1 MNKFQKI
8 FLNSLILLGLIVVIV
23 FTNATPMF
31 LIRFQSDLGD
41 SVKWFLALVYAAVVI
56 FSITWLWKWYQK
68 GVDTDQ
74 AKQKMSW
81 KDVGIILLFYLAGRV
96 IAVAGT
102 VINQL
107 VSGNQMSMNDQA
119 IFGLTAGLKE
129 GFLPFTIC
137 FLLAI
142 GIIAP
147 IIEELVFRG
156 LASQIFFS
164 GGNKWLAAIV
174 TSLIFGILHATN
186 LIEWIMYTS
195 LGVVF
200 YLAYARR
207 RNIKDSIL
215 LHMLNNIPPAILLAY
230 TIFS

>member
-119 IFGLTAGLKE
+119 IFGLTAGIKE

>member
-1 MNKFQKI
+1 MDKGKGVFTKALI
-8 FLNSLILLGLIVVIV
+8 FIGLIVLIV
-23 FTNATPMF
+23 VANTTPMF
-31 LIRFQSDLGD
+31 LIRFQGDLEGG
-41 SVKWFLALVYAAVVI
+41 VKWFLTAAYAAVVI

-68 GVDTDQ
+68 GVPAEHQ
-74 AKQKMSW
+74 HQKIGW
-81 KDVGIILLFYLAGRV
+81 KDFGIVMLFYLAGRV

-137 FLLAI
+137 FLLAL

-186 LIEWIMYTS
+186 LIEWIMYTG
-195 LGVVF
+195 LGIVF

-215 LHMLNNIPPAILLAY
+215 LHMLNNIPSAIFIAF

>member
-1 MNKFQKI
+1 MDKGKGVFTKALI
-8 FLNSLILLGLIVVIV
+8 FIGLIVLIV
-23 FTNATPMF
+23 VANATPMF
-31 LIRFQSDLGD
+31 LIRFQGDLEGG
-41 SVKWFLALVYAAVVI
+41 VKWFLALAYTVI
-56 FSITWLWKWYQK
+56 VAFLITWLWKWYQK

-107 VSGNQMSMNDQA
+107 VSGNQMSMNDRA

-129 GFLPFTIC
+129 GFWPFTIC
-137 FLLAI
+137 FLLVI
-142 GIIAP
+142 GIVAP

-156 LASQIFFS
+156 LASQLFFS

-174 TSLIFGILHATN
+174 TSLIFGLLHATN
-186 LIEWIMYTS
+186 LIEWIMYTG
-195 LGVVF
+195 LGIVF

-215 LHMLNNIPPAILLAY
+215 LHMINNIPPAILLAY

>member
-1 MNKFQKI
+1 MDKGKGVFTKALI
-8 FLNSLILLGLIVVIV
+8 FIGLIVLIV
-23 FTNATPMF
+23 VANATPMF
-31 LIRFQSDLGD
+31 LIRFQGDLEGG
-41 SVKWFLALVYAAVVI
+41 VKWFLALAYTVI
-56 FSITWLWKWYQK
+56 VAFLITWLWKWYQK

-119 IFGLTAGLKE
+119 IFGLTAGIKE

-215 LHMLNNIPPAILLAY
+215 LHMINNIPSAIFIAFA
-230 TIFS
+230 IFS

>member
-74 AKQKMSW
+74 AKQKISW

-119 IFGLTAGLKE
+119 IFGLTAGIKE

>member
-1 MNKFQKI
+1 MDKGKGI
-8 FLNSLILLGLIVVIV
+8 FTQVLIFIGLIVLIV
-23 FTNATPMF
+23 VANTTPMF

-41 SVKWFLALVYAAVVI
+41 SVKWFLALAYTVI
-56 FSITWLWKWYQK
+56 VAFLITWLWKWYQK
-68 GVDTDQ
+68 GVPAEHQ
-74 AKQKMSW
+74 HQKIGW
-81 KDVGIILLFYLAGRV
+81 KDFGIVMLFYLAGRV
-96 IAVAGT
+96 VAVGGT
-102 VINQL
+102 VLNQL

-186 LIEWIMYTS
+186 LIEWIMYTG
-195 LGVVF
+195 LGVVI

-215 LHMLNNIPPAILLAY
+215 LHMLNNIPSAILIAY

>member
-1 MNKFQKI
+1 MDKGKGVFTKALI
-8 FLNSLILLGLIVVIV
+8 FIGLIVLIV
-23 FTNATPMF
+23 VANATPMF
-31 LIRFQSDLGD
+31 LIRFQGDLEGG
-41 SVKWFLALVYAAVVI
+41 VKWFLTAAYAAVVI

-68 GVDTDQ
+68 GVPAEHQ
-74 AKQKMSW
+74 HQKIGW
-81 KDVGIILLFYLAGRV
+81 KDFGIVMLFYLAGRV

-119 IFGLTAGLKE
+119 IFGLTTGLKE

-137 FLLAI
+137 FLLVI
-142 GIIAP
+142 GIVAP

-156 LASQIFFS
+156 LASQLLFS

-174 TSLIFGILHATN
+174 TSLIFGLLHATN
-186 LIEWIMYTS
+186 LIEWIMYTG
-195 LGVVF
+195 LGIVF

-215 LHMLNNIPPAILLAY
+215 LHMINNIPSAIFIAFA
-230 TIFS
+230 IFS

>member
-1 MNKFQKI
+1 MNAFQKR
-8 FLNSLILLGLIVVIV
+8 FLNSLKFLGLIILVVV
-23 FTNATPMF
+23 TNVTPMF
-31 LIRFQSDLGD
+31 LIRFQSELGGG
-41 SVKWFLALVYAAVVI
+41 VKWFLALAYAAVVI

-68 GVDTDQ
+68 GVPGEHQ
-74 AKQKMSW
+74 HQKIGW
-81 KDVGIILLFYLAGRV
+81 KDFGIVMLFYLAGRV

-129 GFLPFTIC
+129 IFPPFTIC

-147 IIEELVFRG
+147 IVEELVFRG
-156 LASQIFFS
+156 LASQLFFS
-164 GGNKWLAAIV
+164 GGNKWVAAIV
-174 TSLIFGILHATN
+174 TSLIFGLLHASN

>member
-1 MNKFQKI
+1 MDKGKGVFTKALI
-8 FLNSLILLGLIVVIV
+8 FIGLIVLIV
-23 FTNATPMF
+23 VANATPMF
-31 LIRFQSDLGD
+31 LIRFQGDLEGG
-41 SVKWFLALVYAAVVI
+41 VKWFLTAAYAAVVI

-68 GVDTDQ
+68 GVPAEHQ
-74 AKQKMSW
+74 HQKIGW
-81 KDVGIILLFYLAGRV
+81 KDFGIVMLFYLAGRV

-119 IFGLTAGLKE
+119 IFGLTVGLKE

-137 FLLAI
+137 FLLVI
-142 GIIAP
+142 GIVAP

-156 LASQIFFS
+156 LASQLLFS

-174 TSLIFGILHATN
+174 TSLIFGLLHASN
-186 LIEWIMYTS
+186 LIEWIMYTG
-195 LGVVF
+195 LGIVF

-215 LHMLNNIPPAILLAY
+215 LHMINNIPSAILLAY

>member
-1 MNKFQKI
+1 MNTFQKR

-23 FTNATPMF
+23 FTNATHMF
-31 LIRFQSDLGD
+31 LIRFQSNLGD
-41 SVKWFLALVYAAVVI
+41 SVKWFLTAAYLVFVA
-56 FSITWLWKWYQK
+56 FSIIWLWKWYQK
-68 GVDTDQ
+68 GVPAEHQ
-74 AKQKMSW
+74 HQKIGW
-81 KDVGIILLFYLAGRV
+81 KDFGIVMLFYLAGRV

-142 GIIAP
+142 GIITP
-147 IIEELVFRG
+147 IIEELVFRD

-186 LIEWIMYTS
+186 LIEWIMYTG
-195 LGVVF
+195 LGIVF
-200 YLAYARR
+200 YLAFARR

-215 LHMLNNIPPAILLAY
+215 LHMINNIPSAIFIAFA
-230 TIFS
+230 IFS

>member
-1 MNKFQKI
+1 MDKGKGVFTKALI
-8 FLNSLILLGLIVVIV
+8 FIGLIVLIV
-23 FTNATPMF
+23 VANATPMF

-74 AKQKMSW
+74 AKQKISW

-137 FLLAI
+137 FLLVI
-142 GIIAP
+142 GIVAP

-156 LASQIFFS
+156 LASQLLFS
-164 GGNKWLAAIV
+164 GGNKWVAAIV
-174 TSLIFGILHATN
+174 TSLIFGLLHATN